1 MDNQPKFGARLF
13 RAFRNLLLFSLVL
26 AAAGAAIYALSL
38 LNSRT
43 YSLEIRGGQLVVMKG
58 RMMPTGAE
66 PWLPSDP
73 TLADTYAPIDLEG
86 NTSLSVLNQKFQERD
101 ELDRALFTVL
111 SMLASPRVASDAP
124 KDWEKALV
132 YVRRAERLTGL
143 TEDQRAAL
151 KKMQVDLAFY
161 LARIRLDDA
170 RRQLEEALAQLKLA
184 AESDSRHK
192 DDANLML
199 MAVEPQVRLLS
210 GTLRATAQTDMKTL
224 SKALEPTLQSMFE
237 ALKQKFPQELTPTPG
252 PTAEPKPAEPAPAP
266 ETPKAPEPPSPVPG
280 PAPSRQPT
288 PP

>member
-1 MDNQPKFGARLF
+1 MDNQPKFGARLL
-13 RAFRNLLLFSLVL
+13 RAFRNLVLFGLVL
-26 AAAGAAIYALSL
+26 VAAGAAVYAMSL
-38 LNSRT
+38 LNART
-43 YSLEIRGGQLVVMKG
+43 YTLEIRNGQLVVLKG

-66 PWLPSDP
+66 PWLPADP

-86 NTSLSVLNQKFQERD
+86 NTSLAVLNQKFQERD

-111 SMLASPRVASDAP
+111 SMLATPRAASDSP
-124 KDWEKALV
+124 KDWEKALL

-143 TEDQRAAL
+143 SEDQRATL
-151 KKMQVDLAFY
+151 KKLQVDLAFY

-192 DDANLML
+192 DDASLML

-237 ALKQKFPQELTPTPG
+237 ALKQKLPPPPESPTP
-252 PTAEPKPAEPAPAP
+252 PPPEAPKPAEGPKPVD
-266 ETPKAPEPPSPVPG
+266 TPNVPVPG
-280 PAPSRQPT
+280 SAPTT
-288 PP
+288 PVAPP